1 MMNWFDILIS
11 ILLLI
16 ALVNGYRKG
25 LIMQLVGLATIVLAA
40 IFGGRLAESIF
51 PEIIGMINLSPEAAK
66 VLSFIIAF
74 VLIAIVLSIV
84 GRLLQKF
91 IDVVLLSFFN
101 RLLGAVIAVG
111 TMMLFLSI
119 ILNLVL
125 MLDKKEV
132 VIKKEIREESCF
144 FERVE
149 AVVPAIIPHLNQEF
163 WNEYVPE
170 NYREEIEKK
179 SDSIFQPL
187 PGSDLIDSTYQ
198 QRYFDVN

>member
-51 PEIIGMINLSPEAAK
+51 PEIIGMINLSPEAAR

-132 VIKKEIREESCF
+132 VIKKEIREESFF